1 MIHYVRFILSRITDR
16 IYPEYFMKKRTGII
30 LLLSILLAA
39 AVFFALLNMFI
50 LIGGNLISVRSE
62 EVDLSGTRISDIS
75 PLMRLSSPSRILLRG
90 CDIRPQDYD
99 TLSGRFPHCEIL
111 WDIPLSCGQYPS
123 DSEEIAVS
131 SLTEADISLLS
142 LFPNLQCID
151 TRSFI
156 LAEELKQSLA
166 ECLPACTILYS
177 ISAGDAEYDVRTEM
191 LPLGQSN
198 LSADE
203 LIELLAKF
211 PSLREVDLTGTVFQ
225 PEEQLALCS
234 AFPSIHFLWDVSLYG
249 NRIPNSVSSLDFS
262 ASPPQ
267 DLSLLQKA
275 APLFS
280 EVRDIYLGAE
290 SFEPGVLSDLCA
302 AWNDT
307 VIHCQIEAFGRTFST
322 DDTELDLSGIEIRDT
337 SLFDPIVRAMPEL
350 EKVVLCD
357 CGIPDEEMDQLNHR
371 YDGVRFVWT
380 VHFSIY
386 SLRTDADNF
395 CASNVPERNYIGIN
409 MTDAQIYPLRYCT
422 DLVALDL
429 GHMTLMT
436 DLSVLKDML
445 HLRFLILSTNGMN
458 GDISLLSTFKD
469 LYYLELFHNTIQDLS
484 PLLECPNLQHLNIG
498 YCVGYDIA
506 PLMEMKQLKR
516 LWIPGNSL
524 TDEQKAALESALPD
538 TYIYM
543 PRGDVAGST
552 GGDWRVNEAYYEMR
566 DLLHMHY
573 MPGDAGYHLN
583 DNG

>member
-1 MIHYVRFILSRITDR
+1 MVQYVRFIVSRIPDR

-39 AVFFALLNMFI
+39 ALFFAFINMFI
-50 LIGGNLISVRSE
+50 LIGGSLISVRSE
-62 EVDLSGTRISDIS
+62 EVDLSGTRILDIS
-75 PLMRLSSPSRILLRG
+75 PLLRLSSPSRILLRG
-90 CDIRPQDYD
+90 CDIQPQDYK

-111 WDIPLSCGQYPS
+111 WDIPLSCGRYPS
-123 DSEEIAVS
+123 DSEEIAVPY
-131 SLTEADISLLS
+131 LTEEDISLLS
-142 LFPNLQCID
+142 LFTNLQCID
-151 TRSFI
+151 TRAS
-156 LAEELKQSLA
+156 LLPEELRLSLA
-166 ECLPACTILYS
+166 KSLPSCTILYN
-177 ISAGDAEYDVRTEM
+177 IPAGDAEYDVRTET

-203 LIELLAKF
+203 LTVLLAEF
-211 PSLREVDLTGTVFQ
+211 PSLREVDLSGTVLQ
-225 PEEQLALCS
+225 PEEQLSLLRT
-234 AFPSIHFLWDVSLYG
+234 FPYVHFLWDVSLYG
-249 NRIPNSVSSLDFS
+249 KHIPNSVSSLDFS

-267 DLSLLQKA
+267 DLSILRKA

-280 EVRDIYLGAE
+280 AVRDIYLGTE
-290 SFEPGVLSDLCA
+290 SYAPEVLSDLRA
-302 AWNDT
+302 EWNDAA
-307 VIHCQIEAFGRTFST
+307 VHCNITAFGQTFST
-322 DDTELDLSGIEIRDT
+322 DETELDLSGIEISET
-337 SLFDPIVRAMPEL
+337 SLFDSIVRAMPEL
-350 EKVVLCD
+350 KKVVLCD
-357 CGIPDEEMDQLNHR
+357 CGIPDEEMDRLNHR

-409 MTDAQIYPLRYCT
+409 MTEAQIYPLRYCT

-436 DLSVLKDML
+436 DLSVLKDMV

-458 GDISLLSTFKD
+458 GDIRLLSTFKE

-516 LWIPGNSL
+516 LWIP
-524 TDEQKAALESALPD
+524 
-538 TYIYM
+538 
-543 PRGDVAGST
+543 
-552 GGDWRVNEAYYEMR
+552 
-566 DLLHMHY
+566 
-573 MPGDAGYHLN
+573 
-583 DNG
+583 